1 MLSQKT
7 INDFIFIFFV
17 IYIIPIII
25 GSFVFILTRIKKK
38 KLDLNH
44 NSYIKYLYHSH
55 KKYKVLHKERTFRI
69 KNQ

>member
-25 GSFVFILTRIKKK
+25 GSFVFILTRNKKK
-38 KLDLNH
+38 IIFKSLL
-44 NSYIKYLYHSH
+44 I
-55 KKYKVLHKERTFRI
+55 YKIFISFT
-69 KNQ
+69 